1 MDSDY
6 YSYNRYVP
14 YNLMLENK
22 TLEELLASLN
32 FTSLGAF
39 IDEYDVELE
48 PIAYDLSTK
57 ADAGL
62 ITSYTVIFLM
72 SLVGNLLVVL
82 AVARKRSMR
91 TVINAFI
98 VSLATSDLLITLF
111 CIPFTLVE
119 IITVD
124 WVLGT
129 YMCKLLNYITMVAV
143 VSSVLTLTT
152 IAIERHHAICYPLRA
167 RIIQTPK
174 RAAIL
179 IAGLW
184 VFSMLLVSPLLFV
197 LEVELELDPFS
208 GTTYKFCLEAWAHH
222 DQKKTFTLLLVLFLY
237 VIPVFT
243 MTILYLRVVHRLW
256 IRKAI
261 SPVEAPGSMATAS
274 SLRNKRRAT
283 KMLIVV
289 VILFAVCWLPFHVV
303 SIVRD
308 FSHLLDSERNRL
320 MLAIVQLIGF
330 SNSFNN
336 PIVYAFLNENFKR
349 TFRKTLCVRPKTKPG
364 KKKVKRSTTHLIS
377 PYAVQTTL

>member
-1 MDSDY
+1 MDQAGMDSDHLI
-6 YSYNRYVP
+6 P
-14 YNLMLENK
+14 YDIPHLKNISID
-22 TLEELLASLN
+22 ELLAFLN
-32 FTSLGAF
+32 FSSLKEF
-39 IDEYDVELE
+39 LEVYDVGVD
-48 PIAYDLSTK
+48 PTDLSPG
-57 ADAGL
+57 ADAFL
-62 ITSYTVIFLM
+62 ITSYTLIFIM
-72 SLVGNLLVVL
+72 SLVGNLLVVI
-82 AVARKRSMR
+82 AVASKRSMR
-91 TVINAFI
+91 TVINSFI
-98 VSLATSDLLITLF
+98 VSLATSDLLVTIF

-119 IITVD
+119 VITVD

-129 YMCKLLNYITMVAV
+129 FMCKLLNYITMVAV

-152 IAIERHHAICYPLRA
+152 IAVERHHAICHPLRA
-167 RIIQTPK
+167 RIIQTPT

-184 VFSMLLVSPLLFV
+184 IFSMILVSPLLFV
-197 LEVELELDPFS
+197 MEVEVEMVLLS
-208 GTTYKFCLEAWAHH
+208 GTTYKFCRETWPHH
-222 DQKKTFTLLLVLFLY
+222 DQKKTFTLLLVIFLY
-237 VIPVFT
+237 IIPVLT

-261 SPVEAPGSMATAS
+261 TPVEAPGSLANAS

-289 VILFAVCWLPFHVV
+289 VVLFAASWLPFHVV
-303 SIVRD
+303 SIIRD
-308 FSHLLDSERNRL
+308 FVRLLDSEQNRM

-349 TFRKTLCVRPKTKPG
+349 KFRRTLCVRPPKKA
-364 KKKVKRSTTHLIS
+364 KKKVKKSTSHLVS

>member
-1 MDSDY
+1 MESDDSFDDHLAY
-6 YSYNRYVP
+6 TSLV
-14 YNLMLENK
+14 LENK
-22 TLEELLASLN
+22 TLDELLASLN
-32 FTSLGAF
+32 FTSLGEF
-39 IDEYDVELE
+39 IDFYGVELE
-48 PIAYDLSTK
+48 PIAYDLSAE

-62 ITSYTVIFLM
+62 ITSYTVIFLLA
-72 SLVGNLLVVL
+72 LVGNILVVF
-82 AVARKRSMR
+82 AVVHKRSMR

-111 CIPFTLVE
+111 CIPFTLLE

-152 IAIERHHAICYPLRA
+152 IAVERHHAICYPLRA
-167 RIIQTPK
+167 RIIQTPR

-184 VFSMLLVSPLLFV
+184 VSSMLLVSPLLFV
-197 LEVELELDPFS
+197 HKVILKEDPLIA
-208 GTTYKFCLEAWAHH
+208 TTYKFCREAWPHPE
-222 DQKKTFTLLLVLFLY
+222 QKKAFTLLLVLFVY
-237 VIPVFT
+237 VIPVLT
-243 MTILYLRVVHRLW
+243 MTVLYLRVVHRLW

-261 SPVEAPGSMATAS
+261 SPLEAQGSQANAS

-303 SIVRD
+303 SIIRD
-308 FSHLLDSERNRL
+308 FSHMRDSERNRL

-349 TFRKTLCVRPKTKPG
+349 TFRKTLCVRPQTNTA
-364 KKKVKRSTTHLIS
+364 KKKAKKSTTHLVS